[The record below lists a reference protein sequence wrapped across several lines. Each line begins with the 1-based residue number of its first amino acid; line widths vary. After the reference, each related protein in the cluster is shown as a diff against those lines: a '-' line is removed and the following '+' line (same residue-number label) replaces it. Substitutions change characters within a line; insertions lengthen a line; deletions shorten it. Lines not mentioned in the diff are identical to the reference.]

1 MASPVSFPE
10 PDQVVEGM
18 VGKPGLAD
26 TKISRARAQERYG
39 QTLTRRLYLLI
50 TSRGPGPR
58 LLDGAVTAA

>member
-10 PDQVVEGM
+10 PDPVVEGM

-39 QTLTRRLYLLI
+39 QTLT
-50 TSRGPGPR
+50 
-58 LLDGAVTAA
+58 